1 MKLLK
6 YLPVL
11 SIAVTGMILTSCEN
25 NDISFP
31 DYEGGSTVYFA
42 YQSPVRT
49 LVMGEDEY
57 DTTLDNQHKCK
68 IYATMG
74 GVYENKKNIKID
86 IAVDNSLCD
95 NLYFEDGSPVK
106 AMPSSYYTLADN
118 NITLNKVL
126 SQGVEVQFT
135 DAYFADPQALANT
148 YVIPVIMTD
157 VSGADRINSGE
168 VLIEG
173 STPSRTNPEGWNK
186 KPMDYVL
193 YCVKYINEWEG
204 YYLRRGVDQITE
216 NGNTTT
222 VTRRKQYVE
231 NDEVCQTTTRSLS
244 SLIFP
249 VSTQIR
255 VLEGENETLKT
266 LNCDLVLTF
275 NDKGECTITSGTDGY
290 TASGSG
296 KFMKKAEKK
305 AWGNKDRDAL
315 YLDYQVDYGVR
326 KFATKDTLVARNRG
340 IVVEEFS
347 PSYKE

>member
-135 DAYFADPQALANT
+135 DAYFADPQIGRAH
-148 YVIPVIMTD
+148 V
-157 VSGADRINSGE
+157 
-168 VLIEG
+168 
-173 STPSRTNPEGWNK
+173 
-186 KPMDYVL
+186 
-193 YCVKYINEWEG
+193 
-204 YYLRRGVDQITE
+204 
-216 NGNTTT
+216 
-222 VTRRKQYVE
+222 
-231 NDEVCQTTTRSLS
+231 
-244 SLIFP
+244 
-249 VSTQIR
+249 
-255 VLEGENETLKT
+255 
-266 LNCDLVLTF
+266 
-275 NDKGECTITSGTDGY
+275 
-290 TASGSG
+290 
-296 KFMKKAEKK
+296 
-305 AWGNKDRDAL
+305 
-315 YLDYQVDYGVR
+315 
-326 KFATKDTLVARNRG
+326 
-340 IVVEEFS
+340 
-347 PSYKE
+347 